1 MFRPEPAHHAP
12 NMMPR
17 KHENVNKSSSFK
29 FLSFNGLNKSSKKE
43 EEVEGDLLKI
53 PRVKSNVMKTYSF
66 NYPLTM
72 EDSKE
77 GKKSKICHNQLK
89 LLS

>member
-1 MFRPEPAHHAP
+1 
-12 NMMPR
+12 MPR

-29 FLSFNGLNKSSKKE
+29 FLSFTGLNKSSKKE
-43 EEVEGDLLKI
+43 EDLQEDLLKI

-72 EDSKE
+72 DDSKE
-77 GKKSKICHNQLK
+77 GKKSKNYYIHFK
-89 LLS
+89 LLYSIIKYHR